1 MAAETARSSFGR
13 RQKERVRE
21 EFLKLVQGMLQGNG
35 TADNVA
41 TALAWCLERV
51 RDHKCMDTNS
61 SEVKRDFS
69 GLLEKLRVHSQ
80 LDAAA
85 YLEEQFNSFMTC
97 ELRRQFTVEPHA
109 AILRAL
115 LLLACS
121 PTQVP
126 GRVVRMLRGIYES
139 RKKREQQQQRQA
151 GEQAQDR
158 KILMELE
165 LQQVADNACEE
176 WEEAWSIAD
185 LVMDETVSPRTA
197 GSGSVSEASSEG
209 LSDREQPWPEE
220 ILPEPS
226 ADDVAL
232 RGSDHGRLPL
242 PHQPWQDALQEER
255 FLLEK
260 YFRGED
266 QEYLMALPLSEE
278 TLLQIATQMLCGF
291 YGEMVGP
298 DSEGTLR
305 WRPLH
310 LPGLGLGPE
319 ALEAP
324 LKQLADFGSLLQEL
338 RSASALLETV
348 AVPPPFAP
356 RPLVESLAQGLKDGT
371 VSDLTGLV
379 RIWDL
384 WRSGFLSQ
392 EPDRPEPVNA
402 FGLCWQSMGL
412 MLAEFLSRFVEE
424 LQHFEA
430 SAPDPAMPRTLMR
443 LLQLTEPWSE
453 AADAVRNIFDTVLQ
467 AVHRRQKDS
476 SAMLTS
482 LMAEELLS
490 ALSCCVSSQ
499 SLHCLRPE
507 AFREGVLRDLV
518 SELWC
523 GAARPLLRAS
533 EQWGSLGDLGE
544 LGASEFLS
552 EEGLPS
558 LLPPAVAGA
567 GRSVAALRAWSEA
580 RGASREL

>member
-1 MAAETARSSFGR
+1 MADTARSSFGR

-51 RDHKCMDTNS
+51 RDRRCMDTNS

-85 YLEEQFNSFMTC
+85 YLEEQFNSFMMC
-97 ELRRQFTVEPHA
+97 ELRSQFTVEPHA

-115 LLLACS
+115 LLLACA
-121 PTQVP
+121 PAQVP

-185 LVMDETVSPRTA
+185 LVMDETVSPRSA

-209 LSDREQPWPEE
+209 LSDHEQLDEE
-220 ILPEPS
+220 ILPEPF

-232 RGSDHGRLPL
+232 RGSLDHGRLPL
-242 PHQPWQDALQEER
+242 PRQPWQDALQEER

-260 YFRGED
+260 YFHGQD
-266 QEYLMALPLSEE
+266 QDYLMALPLSEE
-278 TLLQIATQMLCGF
+278 SLLQAATQMLCGF

-298 DSEGTLR
+298 DSHGNGNLR

-310 LPGLGLGPE
+310 LPGLGLSPE
-319 ALEAP
+319 ALESA

-338 RSASALLETV
+338 RSASALLE
-348 AVPPPFAP
+348 ALAPPFAP
-356 RPLVESLAQGLKDGT
+356 RPLLESLAQGLKDGS

-384 WRSGFLSQ
+384 WRSGLLSQ
-392 EPDRPEPVNA
+392 GPDRSEPVNA

-424 LQHFEA
+424 LQQFEA

-443 LLQLTEPWSE
+443 LLQLTQPWSE

-467 AVHRRQKDS
+467 AVHRRCQKDS
-476 SAMLTS
+476 SATLTS

-499 SLHCLRPE
+499 SLHCPPGPE
-507 AFREGVLRDLV
+507 AFREGLLRHLI

-552 EEGLPS
+552 DEGLPA

-567 GRSVAALRAWSEA
+567 GRSVGALRA
-580 RGASREL
+580 

>member
-1 MAAETARSSFGR
+1 
-13 RQKERVRE
+13 
-21 EFLKLVQGMLQGNG
+21 
-35 TADNVA
+35 
-41 TALAWCLERV
+41 
-51 RDHKCMDTNS
+51 
-61 SEVKRDFS
+61 
-69 GLLEKLRVHSQ
+69 
-80 LDAAA
+80 
-85 YLEEQFNSFMTC
+85 
-97 ELRRQFTVEPHA
+97 
-109 AILRAL
+109 
-115 LLLACS
+115 
-121 PTQVP
+121 
-126 GRVVRMLRGIYES
+126 
-139 RKKREQQQQRQA
+139 
-151 GEQAQDR
+151 
-158 KILMELE
+158 
-165 LQQVADNACEE
+165 
-176 WEEAWSIAD
+176 
-185 LVMDETVSPRTA
+185 
-197 GSGSVSEASSEG
+197 
-209 LSDREQPWPEE
+209 
-220 ILPEPS
+220 
-226 ADDVAL
+226 
-232 RGSDHGRLPL
+232 
-242 PHQPWQDALQEER
+242 
-255 FLLEK
+255 
-260 YFRGED
+260 
-266 QEYLMALPLSEE
+266 MALPLSEE

-356 RPLVESLAQGLKDGT
+356 RPLVESLAQGLKDGA

-552 EEGLPS
+552 EE
-558 LLPPAVAGA
+558 AGA
-567 GRSVAALRAWSEA
+567 QMVQT
-580 RGASREL
+580 